1 MQFSKA
7 MFYGRRNAALENQD
21 MEQADWIAPLEPE
34 GSDIEVDDPEDCDIR
49 DPTFTPD
56 DDLDQD
62 EEYEE
67 PSTSRGRQG

>member
-1 MQFSKA
+1 
-7 MFYGRRNAALENQD
+7 